1 MRREKLRSERAQLY
15 FLLFLWNNGLMNT
28 DIILI
33 FLVSVYLMYLCFF
46 PFHLHIVVHFYAADI
61 HECPSVPRGRI
72 IRYGTDRI
80 FRTEF
85 ECVPFFMTPTK
96 YNYFVTVLKCIFQ
109 VSVLYWSSFILS
121 NFYFY
126 FTTFQSIRLY
136 FLLHYIS

>member
-15 FLLFLWNNGLMNT
+15 FLLFLWNNSLMNT
-28 DIILI
+28 DIILV

-85 ECVPFFMTPTK
+85 ECVPFFIKMMMMMMVKTQSNQETRS
-96 YNYFVTVLKCIFQ
+96 TIQ
-109 VSVLYWSSFILS
+109 VRYAKSSVDAFLS
-121 NFYFY
+121 RG
-126 FTTFQSIRLY
+126 T
-136 FLLHYIS
+136 

>member
-28 DIILI
+28 DIILV
-33 FLVSVYLMYLCFF
+33 FLVSVYLMCLCFF
-46 PFHLHIVVHFYAADI
+46 LIHLHIVVHFYAADI

-85 ECVPFFMTPTK
+85 ECVPFFIKMMMMMVKTQLNQETRS
-96 YNYFVTVLKCIFQ
+96 TFQ
-109 VSVLYWSSFILS
+109 VKYAKSSVDAFLS
-121 NFYFY
+121 RG
-126 FTTFQSIRLY
+126 T
-136 FLLHYIS
+136 

>member
-28 DIILI
+28 DIILV
-33 FLVSVYLMYLCFF
+33 FLVSVYLMCLCFF
-46 PFHLHIVVHFYAADI
+46 PFHLHIGVHFYAADI

-85 ECVPFFMTPTK
+85 ECVPFFIKMMMMMVKTQSNQETRSTIQVK
-96 YNYFVTVLKCIFQ
+96 YAKS
-109 VSVLYWSSFILS
+109 SVDAFLS
-121 NFYFY
+121 RG
-126 FTTFQSIRLY
+126 T
-136 FLLHYIS
+136 

>member
-28 DIILI
+28 DIILV

-61 HECPSVPRGRI
+61 HECPSVPLGRI

-85 ECVPFFMTPTK
+85 ECVPFFIKMMMMVKTQSNQETRS
-96 YNYFVTVLKCIFQ
+96 IIQ
-109 VSVLYWSSFILS
+109 VRYAKSSVDAFLS
-121 NFYFY
+121 RG
-126 FTTFQSIRLY
+126 T
-136 FLLHYIS
+136 